1 MLSSLAVF
9 WLKFLF
15 LFIYLFFLL
24 SEVIVRSASWLAVGH
39 TASEFVIDPFLNIIY
54 LLLEIGSC
62 CVVQASLELLG
73 SGDPP
78 ASAS

>member
-15 LFIYLFFLL
+15 LFIYLFFLP

-39 TASEFVIDPFLNIIY
+39 TASEFVIDPFLKIIY